1 MIINQ
6 SHACVTR
13 GIPSHIKARMRE
25 NVDADAHGR
34 SSDQQQHCRETYI
47 FVVHDLV
54 SFASEAMS
62 GWFEASNAAIFL
74 LSSPHLRVAC
84 FEYAIGHV
92 MSSSRALGVRK
103 HVVWESSRC
112 QDNEKKINSHCAE
125 APANDIV
132 IE

>member
-62 GWFEASNAAIFL
+62 GWFEASNAVLFPSLSLSQTLPLIFESPV
-74 LSSPHLRVAC
+74 SSMPLVT
-84 FEYAIGHV
+84 
-92 MSSSRALGVRK
+92 
-103 HVVWESSRC
+103 
-112 QDNEKKINSHCAE
+112 
-125 APANDIV
+125 
-132 IE
+132 

>member
-1 MIINQ
+1 MCDRIDPPLT
-6 SHACVTR
+6 SR
-13 GIPSHIKARMRE
+13 RRMRE
-25 NVDADAHGR
+25 NVDAGAHGR

-62 GWFEASNAAIFL
+62 GWFEASNAVLFPFL
-74 LSSPHLRVAC
+74 SLPLHLRVAC

-92 MSSSRALGVRK
+92 MSSSRALGVRT

-112 QDNEKKINSHCAE
+112 QDNKKKIF
-125 APANDIV
+125 
-132 IE
+132 

>member
-1 MIINQ
+1 MCDKRDPLQ
-6 SHACVTR
+6 
-13 GIPSHIKARMRE
+13 PSHVKARVRE

-74 LSSPHLRVAC
+74 LSFPHLRVAC

-92 MSSSRALGVRK
+92 MSSSRALGVRT
-103 HVVWESSRC
+103 HVVWEIKQMSR
-112 QDNEKKINSHCAE
+112 QQEENKLPLRRSAR
-125 APANDIV
+125 
-132 IE
+132 

>member
-1 MIINQ
+1 MCDKRDPLQ
-6 SHACVTR
+6 
-13 GIPSHIKARMRE
+13 PSHVKARVRE

-62 GWFEASNAAIFL
+62 GWFEASNAVLFPFL
-74 LSSPHLRVAC
+74 SLPLHLRVAC